1 MMVNEE
7 PTSLELMH
15 DPKSI
20 YGANM
25 SWLNVVV
32 SHDVGINDLMHDLK
46 SIYSAEFLLV
56 FMTGSKLLS
65 QTIWNVWK
73 FEQMILFESQA
84 DHIFFRLALVFFQ
97 DKLRTSK
104 HGPN

>member
-1 MMVNEE
+1 MGWVEWQGNMREVSREICFQKEPAISVPFMMVNEE

-32 SHDVGINDLMHDLK
+32 SHDVGIN
-46 SIYSAEFLLV
+46 V
-56 FMTGSKLLS
+56 GSE
-65 QTIWNVWK
+65 IN
-73 FEQMILFESQA
+73 I
-84 DHIFFRLALVFFQ
+84 
-97 DKLRTSK
+97 
-104 HGPN
+104 